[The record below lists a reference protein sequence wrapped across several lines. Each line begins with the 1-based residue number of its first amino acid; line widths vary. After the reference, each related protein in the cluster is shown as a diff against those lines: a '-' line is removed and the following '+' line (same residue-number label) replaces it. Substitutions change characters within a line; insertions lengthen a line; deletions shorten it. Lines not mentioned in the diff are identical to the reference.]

1 MDVAAERPVVA
12 RIFDK
17 ECLVST
23 LIKMSCTTIAF
34 GVLIGVTGQPMLHAR
49 GEIGLWGLNQGMD
62 VIGQPGERQHNPAAS
77 LYFLLKPFGKSFV
90 VLLVVKQLLSPV
102 APRNEVVV
110 RTGELDSRRTRYDG
124 V

>member
-1 MDVAAERPVVA
+1 
-12 RIFDK
+12 
-17 ECLVST
+17 
-23 LIKMSCTTIAF
+23 
-34 GVLIGVTGQPMLHAR
+34 MLHAC

-62 VIGQPGERQHNPAAS
+62 VIGHPAERQHNPAAS

-90 VLLVVKQLLSPV
+90 VRLVVKQLLSPV

-110 RTGELDSRRTRYDG
+110 RTGELDSRRTRHGG